1 MTHKI
6 TNSLD
11 SLFQRLDQLVQ
22 QLEDEGFPYELIVG
36 VLRDYVEL
44 SDEYLLK

>member
-1 MTHKI
+1 MT
-6 TNSLD
+6 D
-11 SLFQRLDQLVQ
+11 SIDALFVRLDQLVE
-22 QLEDEGFPYELIVG
+22 QLEDEGIPYEVIVG

>member
-1 MTHKI
+1 M
-6 TNSLD
+6 SD
-11 SLFQRLDQLVQ
+11 SVDALFVRLDQLVE
-22 QLEDEGFPYELIVG
+22 QLEDEGFPYEVIVG

>member
-1 MTHKI
+1 MT
-6 TNSLD
+6 D
-11 SLFQRLDQLVQ
+11 SVDALFVRIDQLVEQ
-22 QLEDEGFPYELIVG
+22 FEDEGIPYEVIVG

>member
-1 MTHKI
+1 MT
-6 TNSLD
+6 D
-11 SLFQRLDQLVQ
+11 SIDALFVRLDQLVE
-22 QLEDEGFPYELIVG
+22 QLEDEGVPYEVIVG

>member
-1 MTHKI
+1 MTD
-6 TNSLD
+6 SVD
-11 SLFQRLDQLVQ
+11 SLFVRVDQLVE
-22 QLEDEGFPYELIVG
+22 QLEDEGFPYEVIVG

>member
-1 MTHKI
+1 MT
-6 TNSLD
+6 D
-11 SLFQRLDQLVQ
+11 SIDTLFVRLDQLVE
-22 QLEDEGFPYELIVG
+22 QLEDEGVPYEVIVG